1 MFYNARTLGFLM
13 ACDEDDKKDE
23 EIWDGDV
30 LLPYQFDDFDDD
42 PYEDLKDLLS
52 KNIQIN
58 PSLPSCSGPATA
70 YISVRPVID
79 QEVTV
84 KNSDSVQEGKQSS
97 EMVDEVGSEHDRPP
111 DIGNLCTS
119 DTSDTLASIVE
130 SLGISETV
138 ELGGVASDLHIT
150 EAEVEAEGEAK
161 GEAEGEAEGETEGEA
176 VVEAEVDAE
185 VDAEQVIV
193 NKIDDITNELAE
205 EEEAVTTESQQN
217 ENIPLEAVTTED
229 QQCENIPPEGCA
241 VSLQEEVISDDDTDR
256 ELAGDSVKLLDYRS
270 ICENIILVH
279 KSDFLTL
286 MPNVYVSDP
295 IVNFYL
301 DYVHRK
307 LAPSLQKDVYIFPS
321 WFYQVLSTTGTV
333 MKPPVNIFDKERC
346 KI

>member
-1 MFYNARTLGFLM
+1 M

-42 PYEDLKDLLS
+42 PYVDLKDLLS
-52 KNIQIN
+52 KNIQIS

-70 YISVRPVID
+70 YISVHSVIAK
-79 QEVTV
+79 EVAD
-84 KNSDSVQEGKQSS
+84 KNSDSVQEDKQSS
-97 EMVDEVGSEHDRPP
+97 EIVDEVGSDHKRLLDT
-111 DIGNLCTS
+111 GNLCTS

-130 SLGISETV
+130 SLGISESV
-138 ELGGVASDLHIT
+138 ELGGLASDLQIT
-150 EAEVEAEGEAK
+150 E
-161 GEAEGEAEGETEGEA
+161 
-176 VVEAEVDAE
+176 AE

-193 NKIDDITNELAE
+193 NKSDDNTNELAE
-205 EEEAVTTESQQN
+205 EAAVTTESQQN
-217 ENIPLEAVTTED
+217 ENIPLEAVTSED
-229 QQCENIPPEGCA
+229 KQFENIPLEAATSEDQQCENIPLEAVISEDQQYENMPLEDVTSESQQCENIPPEGGA
-241 VSLQEEVISDDDTDR
+241 VSLQEEVNG
-256 ELAGDSVKLLDYRS
+256 ELAVDSVKLLDYRS
-270 ICENIILVH
+270 ICENIILVY

-301 DYVHRK
+301 DYIHRK

-333 MKPPVNIFDKERC
+333 MKPSVNIFDKE
-346 KI
+346 